1 MLTQIFY
8 SRRIVMFNNFLQ
20 VSDNSLEVTK
30 QSYDD
35 KTNSTKDYRHNKY
48 EIHAGEANTYCF
60 HNDKQNSK
68 EIKDSNGLENELEQ
82 TQILIAEA
90 ENELLVLF
98 REYLSSLGL
107 HTDTVDRGDEALDR
121 FLNRKNKQ
129 KPYDVVVLDTHL
141 HDSSGLDV
149 AKRIRSEK
157 PDQKIVLVT
166 TTPKEI
172 LPTDCLKTAG
182 IKEEDILTMP
192 FRLSKLVSVLK
203 N

>member
-1 MLTQIFY
+1 MEAETLL
-8 SRRIVMFNNFLQ
+8 SR
-20 VSDNSLEVTK
+20 
-30 QSYDD
+30 
-35 KTNSTKDYRHNKY
+35 
-48 EIHAGEANTYCF
+48 
-60 HNDKQNSK
+60 NDKQHNNTVIDSK
-68 EIKDSNGLENELEQ
+68 GFKNELEQ
-82 TQILIAEA
+82 TQVLIAEA

-107 HTDTVDRGDEALDR
+107 HTDTVDRGDEALNR
-121 FLNRKNKQ
+121 FINRKNTQ
-129 KPYDVVVLDTHL
+129 RPYDVIVLDTHL
-141 HDSSGLDV
+141 HDSSGLDI

-166 TTPKEI
+166 TTPKQN

-182 IKEEDILTMP
+182 IKERDILTMP